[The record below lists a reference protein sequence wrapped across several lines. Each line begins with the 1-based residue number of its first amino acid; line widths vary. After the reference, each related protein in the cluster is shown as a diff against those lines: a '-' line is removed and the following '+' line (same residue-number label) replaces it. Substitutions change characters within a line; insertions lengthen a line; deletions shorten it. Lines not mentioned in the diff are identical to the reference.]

1 MKNALKIVAPALAV
15 ALGLGGI
22 AYAHHAVNAAFIPD
36 KFVTVQGTLFKVAM
50 INPHSQFFVYITSPA
65 GKKDLWQIESS
76 SVNGMKRAGLSQ
88 RGVLVPGETLSIVIN
103 PSRDGSN
110 RGFLR
115 EITFANGRKVNM
127 AASVIEPGQ

>member
-1 MKNALKIVAPALAV
+1 
-15 ALGLGGI
+15 
-22 AYAHHAVNAAFIPD
+22 
-36 KFVTVQGTLFKVAM
+36 
-50 INPHSQFFVYITSPA
+50 
-65 GKKDLWQIESS
+65 
-76 SVNGMKRAGLSQ
+76 MKRAGLSQ